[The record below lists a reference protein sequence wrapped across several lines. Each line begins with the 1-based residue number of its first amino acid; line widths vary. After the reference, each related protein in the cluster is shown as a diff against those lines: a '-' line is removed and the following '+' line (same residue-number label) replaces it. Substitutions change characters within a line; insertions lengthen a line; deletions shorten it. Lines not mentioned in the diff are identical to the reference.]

1 MGFFDFLKKKE
12 FDKIAELEQKLE
24 SFKSII
30 DIEKEV
36 EKKKSELE
44 KIEAAKKETII
55 NKEKELDEK
64 IKINVIK
71 AT

>member
-36 EKKKSELE
+36 EKKE
-44 KIEAAKKETII
+44 IRT
-55 NKEKELDEK
+55 
-64 IKINVIK
+64 
-71 AT
+71 